1 MTDIIES
8 IEGAFARVAAH
19 IKNLLDNGAP
29 HQQPL
34 ANDLKCVLDAAK
46 SGGPVTVSPELAA
59 YDAKLDEANTKIA
72 NLQSNVDAI
81 LAERDSLK
89 LALDGANANVLRL
102 EAALADTQSNGPMSI
117 AAEPVGGRIASAT
130 IDTDTIKTQP

>member
-8 IEGAFARVAAH
+8 IEGAFERVAAH
-19 IKNLLDNGAP
+19 IKNLFDNGAP

-46 SGGPVTVSPELAA
+46 SGGPVTVSPDLAA

-89 LALDGANANVLRL
+89 LALDGANADVLRL
-102 EAALADTQSNGPMSI
+102 EAYLTQSNGPMSF
-117 AAEPVGGRIASAT
+117 AAEPVGGRVASAT